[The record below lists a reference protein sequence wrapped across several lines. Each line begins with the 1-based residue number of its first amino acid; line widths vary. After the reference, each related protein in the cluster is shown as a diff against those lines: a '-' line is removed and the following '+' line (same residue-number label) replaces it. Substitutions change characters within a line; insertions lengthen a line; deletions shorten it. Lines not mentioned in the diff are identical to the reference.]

1 MKLQASYSM
10 KIRIPFFSHLLSIVL
25 IFAIII
31 SLLITSCSKSPE
43 EMREEAEKLFVQ
55 ASDLYGRG
63 YHKQA
68 QKYFLRLLEIDLE
81 LRNSQRVPNI
91 YVYLGLISYNRGD
104 FEWASRYYTFA
115 ENEFRKQFNKKGE
128 ALALNNIAG
137 VHAMLGMYDSAEIA
151 YKNVLS
157 LSLLSA
163 DKEAEAIAHV
173 NLASLYKEIYK
184 INEALKQYQKAYN
197 AYSILGDYRG
207 KIFVANKIGELH
219 LHSGNL
225 NSALESFD
233 FALGINSKINSNYLY
248 ASIFNNIGLA
258 YFSQGEFILAFES
271 FNTAAEKNKLSERDE
286 YLDIIIKINLGDAA
300 FELKQFSK
308 AREFFISAL
317 SEADLS
323 FFKYLSPYIQVKIG
337 ECDLKLGE
345 LMNDSKS
352 TSSVETYFKYALER
366 FAESSNY
373 QGQRI
378 AISRLISVYQNSDQ
392 MEKVRSLLRDN
403 EKLSQ
408 SRSFKFKEW
417 SYSIAKNYEDESSIN
432 LVKAYVKEKNVN
444 SAFKTLLLEQ
454 TFGLRQYFLR
464 FNNFDFL
471 NREEANQVNLLKKEI
486 HKLESYEEILIKE
499 LSLPSAQ
506 RDKDKIELLEEQI
519 DNSKDIINDLITDLK
534 SRDEKKYSV
543 LFDDLY
549 NPLKTISKL
558 DLRKIY
564 IEFVPIEK
572 ELLIFLISQKG
583 VELLTSNITKEDF
596 DFFTNDLYRN
606 FSRYSIDEHK
616 KISGKIFNDI
626 FGKIRNR
633 ILDYSEL
640 VVIMN
645 EYASNFYPHLL
656 YSPSDGKY
664 FNQLIKISY
673 GSNLLESTKTSSYG
687 NVVIPSRGRN
697 ELFSTEFK
705 SIQESRLE
713 FELLSSDKVKVKSFE
728 NVFVFANLIM
738 NSRNPNTSYVEI
750 NSEASAE
757 IDEQMLLSKLLN
769 FNAEALYVFEIASDN
784 FTAVNYF
791 NSVFNLL
798 EGKCII
804 FPLTKKEKDSSKF
817 FLYNYARGLKE
828 NEREESF
835 YSAIKLMMENPKY
848 SHQKFWGNYLLFKN

>member
-1 MKLQASYSM
+1 M
-10 KIRIPFFSHLLSIVL
+10 KIKISYFSNLLSIIL
-25 IFAIII
+25 IIAVITP
-31 SLLITSCSKSPE
+31 LLMTSCSKSPQELKE
-43 EMREEAEKLFVQ
+43 ESEKLFLQ

-63 YHKQA
+63 YYRQA

-81 LRNSQRVPNI
+81 LKNSQRVPNI

-104 FEWASRYYTFA
+104 FKMANQYYSLA

-137 VHAMLGMYDSAEIA
+137 VNAILGMYDSAETA

-184 INEALKQYQKAYN
+184 THEALRQYQKAYD
-197 AYSILGDYRG
+197 AYNILNDYRG
-207 KIFVANKIGELH
+207 KIFIANKIGELH

-225 NSALESFD
+225 ISALESFD

-271 FNTAAEKNKLSERDE
+271 FNTAADKNKLSERDE

-308 AREFFISAL
+308 AREYFISAL

-345 LMNDSKS
+345 LLNDNKS
-352 TSSVETYFKYALER
+352 ISSAETYFKYALKR
-366 FAESSNY
+366 FEEGSNY
-373 QGQRI
+373 QGQKI
-378 AISRLISVYQNSDQ
+378 AISRLINLYQNSGQ
-392 MEKVRSLLRDN
+392 KEKFRSLLRDN
-403 EKLSQ
+403 EKLPQ

-417 SYSIAKNYEDESSIN
+417 SYSIAKNFEDESSIN
-432 LVKAYVKEKNVN
+432 LVKAYIKEKNIN

-471 NREEANQVNLLKKEI
+471 VREGANQVNLLKKEI
-486 HKLESYEEILIKE
+486 HKLKSYEEMLIKE

-506 RDKDKIELLEEQI
+506 RDKDKVELLEEQME
-519 DNSKDIINDLITDLK
+519 NSKDKTDKLLK
-534 SRDEKKYSV
+534 ELKLRDEKKYSF
-543 LFDDLY
+543 LFDDSY
-549 NPLKTISKL
+549 DPLNIISKI
-558 DLRKIY
+558 DPKKIY
-564 IEFVPIEK
+564 VEFVPLEK

-583 VELLTSNITKEDF
+583 VDLLKSDITKEDF
-596 DFFTNDLYRN
+596 DFLTTDLYRN

-616 KISGKIFNDI
+616 KISGKIFNDT
-626 FGKIRNR
+626 FEKIRNR
-633 ILDYSEL
+633 IFGYSEL
-640 VVIMN
+640 IVLMN
-645 EYASNFYPHLL
+645 EHASNFYPHLL
-656 YSPSDGKY
+656 YSPSDKKY

-673 GSNLLESTKTSSYG
+673 GSNFLGLTKTRSSENLIIQG
-687 NVVIPSRGRN
+687 KSRD
-697 ELFSTEFK
+697 EIFSNEFK
-705 SIQESRLE
+705 SLQESRLE
-713 FELLSSDKVKVKSFE
+713 FELFFPGQVISKSVD
-728 NVFVFANLIM
+728 NVFVLANLIL

-750 NSEASAE
+750 NFDASAD
-757 IDEQMLLSKLLN
+757 IDEQLPLSKLFNL
-769 FNAEALYVFEIASDN
+769 NAENLYVSEILSDN
-784 FTAVNYF
+784 LSAVQYF
-791 NSVFNLL
+791 NSIFNLL
-798 EGKCII
+798 DGKCII
-804 FPLTKKEKDSSKF
+804 FPVTKKEEESSKF
-817 FLYNYARGLKE
+817 FLYNYARGLKD
-828 NEREESF
+828 NLREETF
-835 YSAIKLMMENPKY
+835 FNTINLMMENPKY
-848 SHQKFWGNYLLFKN
+848 SHQKFWGNYLFLKN